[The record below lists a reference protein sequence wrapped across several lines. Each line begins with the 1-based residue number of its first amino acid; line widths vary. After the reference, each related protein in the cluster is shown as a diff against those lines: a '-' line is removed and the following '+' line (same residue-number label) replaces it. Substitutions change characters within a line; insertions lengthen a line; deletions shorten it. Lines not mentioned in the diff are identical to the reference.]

1 MLVGSRTRIEKGR
14 IETIPPFFVFCNRS
28 ILRFRNNLSIR
39 KKIGVLRVLRIIR
52 VIKYLLP
59 LPYFVELVEP
69 GIATQAHQEDDA
81 AESEFD
87 SHGNPNA
94 CQAIGASKQGRQ
106 GDTHNP
112 D

>member
-1 MLVGSRTRIEKGR
+1 MLVGSRTRIENGR
-14 IETIPPFFVFCNRS
+14 IETIPPFFVFV
-28 ILRFRNNLSIR
+28 IGVVGALRVFGE
-39 KKIGVLRVLRIIR
+39 KIGVLRIFRI
-52 VIKYLLP
+52 IKYLLP
-59 LPYFVELVEP
+59 LSYFVELIEP

-94 CQAIGASKQGRQ
+94 CQAIGAGKQGCQ
-106 GDTHNP
+106 GDTNNP